1 MTVERYATA
10 RDLFEAARTAAQEL
24 ERTATQRELLASRR
38 GYRSPS
44 LSGAGGGCSADAGG
58 MRASDA
64 LIDYEA
70 MMRGRVAED
79 AELLEFASHVLYG
92 ENGVRPVFGGVFA
105 DVLCWRYLMACTWA
119 VTAEANHMTRRT
131 AQRTAEATFE
141 AIDSCG
147 LLREFDA
154 KRAECAPCAAHD
166 AV

>member
-44 LSGAGGGCSADAGG
+44 LSGSGGGCSADAGG

-70 MMRGRVAED
+70 MMSGRVAED
-79 AELLEFASHVLYG
+79 AELLERASSVLYG
-92 ENGVRPVFGGVFA
+92 DGGVSSEMGVIYA
-105 DVLCWRYLMACTWA
+105 DVLCWRYLMACTWE
-119 VTAEANHMTRRT
+119 VTAAANHMDERT
-131 AQRTAEATFE
+131 ARVYADSALAVVDSLGILESMQSIAPDRT
-141 AIDSCG
+141 
-147 LLREFDA
+147 
-154 KRAECAPCAAHD
+154 
-166 AV
+166 

>member
-24 ERTATQRELLASRR
+24 ERTKTQRELLASKR

-44 LSGAGGGCSADAGG
+44 FSGMGGGGPTDPTG
-58 MRASDA
+58 MAASDA
-64 LIDYEA
+64 LVDYEA
-70 MMRGRVAED
+70 MMSGRVAED
-79 AELLEFASHVLYG
+79 AELLEYASHVLYG
-92 ENGVRPVFGGVFA
+92 EGGVSSSLGGIYA

>member
-10 RDLFEAARTAAQEL
+10 RDLFEAVRTAAQEL

-70 MMRGRVAED
+70 MMRGRVEED
-79 AELLEFASHVLYG
+79 AELLEYASHVLYG
-92 ENGVRPVFGGVFA
+92 EGGVSSEMGVIYA

-119 VTAEANHMTRRT
+119 VTAAANHMDERT
-131 AQRTAEATFE
+131 ARVYADSALAVVDSLGILESMQSIAPDRT
-141 AIDSCG
+141 
-147 LLREFDA
+147 
-154 KRAECAPCAAHD
+154 
-166 AV
+166 

>member
-1 MTVERYATA
+1 MTVEHYATA

-70 MMRGRVAED
+70 MMRGRVEED
-79 AELLEFASHVLYG
+79 AELLERASSVLYG
-92 ENGVRPVFGGVFA
+92 DGGVSSEMGVIYA
-105 DVLCWRYLMACTWA
+105 DVLCWRYLMACTWE
-119 VTAEANHMTRRT
+119 VTAAANHMDERT
-131 AQRTAEATFE
+131 ARVYADSALAVVDSLGILESMQSIAPDRT
-141 AIDSCG
+141 
-147 LLREFDA
+147 
-154 KRAECAPCAAHD
+154 
-166 AV
+166 

>member
-44 LSGAGGGCSADAGG
+44 FSGMGGGSADPTG
-58 MRASDA
+58 MGTSDA

-92 ENGVRPVFGGVFA
+92 ENGVRPALGGVFA

>member
-70 MMRGRVAED
+70 MMRGRVADD
-79 AELLEFASHVLYG
+79 AELLEYASHVLYG
-92 ENGVRPVFGGVFA
+92 EGGVSSALGGIYA
-105 DVLCWRYLMACTWA
+105 DVLCWRYLMACTWS
-119 VTAEANHMTRRT
+119 VTAMANHMDERT
-131 AQRTAEATFE
+131 ARVYADSALAVVDSLGILESMQSIAPDRT
-141 AIDSCG
+141 
-147 LLREFDA
+147 
-154 KRAECAPCAAHD
+154 
-166 AV
+166 

>member
-58 MRASDA
+58 MRASDE

-70 MMRGRVAED
+70 MMRGRVEED
-79 AELLEFASHVLYG
+79 AELLERASSVLYG
-92 ENGVRPVFGGVFA
+92 DGGVSSEMGVIYA
-105 DVLCWRYLMACTWA
+105 DVLCWRYLIACTWE
-119 VTAEANHMTRRT
+119 VTAAANHMDERT
-131 AQRTAEATFE
+131 ARVYADSALAVVDSLGILESMQSIAPDRT
-141 AIDSCG
+141 
-147 LLREFDA
+147 
-154 KRAECAPCAAHD
+154 
-166 AV
+166 

>member
-70 MMRGRVAED
+70 MMRGRVADD
-79 AELLEFASHVLYG
+79 AELLEYASHVLYG
-92 ENGVRPVFGGVFA
+92 EGGVSSEMGVIYA

-119 VTAEANHMTRRT
+119 VTAAANHMDERT
-131 AQRTAEATFE
+131 ARVYADSALAVVDSLGILESMQSIAPDRT
-141 AIDSCG
+141 
-147 LLREFDA
+147 
-154 KRAECAPCAAHD
+154 
-166 AV
+166 

>member
-70 MMRGRVAED
+70 MMRGRVADD
-79 AELLEFASHVLYG
+79 AELLEYASHVLYG
-92 ENGVRPVFGGVFA
+92 EGGVSSALGGIYA
-105 DVLCWRYLMACTWA
+105 DVLCWRYLMACTWS
-119 VTAEANHMTRRT
+119 VTAMANHMDERT
-131 AQRTAEATFE
+131 AKVYADS
-141 AIDSCG
+141 AIAAVDSCG
-147 LLREFDA
+147 MLESVYPI
-154 KRAECAPCAAHD
+154 APD
-166 AV
+166 RT

>member
-79 AELLEFASHVLYG
+79 AELLERASSVLYG
-92 ENGVRPVFGGVFA
+92 DGGVSSEMGVIYA
-105 DVLCWRYLMACTWA
+105 DVLCWRYLMACTWE
-119 VTAEANHMTRRT
+119 VTAAANHMDERT
-131 AQRTAEATFE
+131 ARVYA
-141 AIDSCG
+141 DSALASVDSSG
-147 LLREFDA
+147 ILETM
-154 KRAECAPCAAHD
+154 
-166 AV
+166 

>member
-44 LSGAGGGCSADAGG
+44 LSGSGGGCFADAGG

-79 AELLEFASHVLYG
+79 AELLERASSVLYG
-92 ENGVRPVFGGVFA
+92 DGGVSSEMGVIYA
-105 DVLCWRYLMACTWA
+105 DVLCWRYLMACTWE
-119 VTAEANHMTRRT
+119 VTAAANHMDERT
-131 AQRTAEATFE
+131 ARVYADSALAVVDSLGILESMQSIAPDRT
-141 AIDSCG
+141 
-147 LLREFDA
+147 
-154 KRAECAPCAAHD
+154 
-166 AV
+166 

>member
-92 ENGVRPVFGGVFA
+92 ENGVRLRPHSARHTADTLFANAGVPESARLALMGHSDAAMDNVYLHA
-105 DVLCWRYLMACTWA
+105 DT
-119 VTAEANHMTRRT
+119 EALLK
-131 AQRTAEATFE
+131 ASEGATG
-141 AIDSCG
+141 ALG
-147 LLREFDA
+147 LND
-154 KRAECAPCAAHD
+154 
-166 AV
+166 

>member
-70 MMRGRVAED
+70 MMRGRVEED
-79 AELLEFASHVLYG
+79 AELLERASSVLYG
-92 ENGVRPVFGGVFA
+92 DGGVSSEMGVIYA
-105 DVLCWRYLMACTWA
+105 DVLCWRYLMACTWE
-119 VTAEANHMTRRT
+119 VTAAANHMDERT
-131 AQRTAEATFE
+131 ARVYADSALAVVDSLGILESMQSIAPDRT
-141 AIDSCG
+141 
-147 LLREFDA
+147 
-154 KRAECAPCAAHD
+154 
-166 AV
+166 

>member
-10 RDLFEAARTAAQEL
+10 RDLFEAVRTAAQEL

-70 MMRGRVAED
+70 MMRGRVEED
-79 AELLEFASHVLYG
+79 AELLEYASHVLYG
-92 ENGVRPVFGGVFA
+92 DGGVSSEMGVIYA

-119 VTAEANHMTRRT
+119 VTAAANHMDERT
-131 AQRTAEATFE
+131 ARVYADSALAVVDSLGILESMQSIAPDRT
-141 AIDSCG
+141 
-147 LLREFDA
+147 
-154 KRAECAPCAAHD
+154 
-166 AV
+166 

>member
-44 LSGAGGGCSADAGG
+44 LSGSGGGCSADAGG

-79 AELLEFASHVLYG
+79 AELLERASSVLYG
-92 ENGVRPVFGGVFA
+92 DGGVSSEMGVIYA
-105 DVLCWRYLMACTWA
+105 DVLCWRYLMACTWE
-119 VTAEANHMTRRT
+119 VTAAANHMDERT
-131 AQRTAEATFE
+131 ARVYADSALAVVDSLGILESMQSIAPDRT
-141 AIDSCG
+141 
-147 LLREFDA
+147 
-154 KRAECAPCAAHD
+154 
-166 AV
+166 